1 MAEPRD
7 RGHAEHPS
15 APHEHGHSLYEPGE
29 FLDAPAS
36 ETIPEREV
44 SLARRFLN
52 LRTIGSIVFGV
63 ALLVLLFVF
72 VLGVDW
78 GRTWSQIVHA
88 NLGLLLVALA
98 MYYLTFPLR
107 GFRWAFILRRTGT
120 PIRLVPATEIL
131 FLSWFVNCLV
141 PAKLGDLYRA
151 YLLKGTYGA
160 SASRTV
166 GTIFIERI
174 ADIIVIFGLALAAGY
189 WSFRGRQRP
198 EVDALF
204 IAGFVVAVALVIF
217 VLALRFAGGHLTR
230 FLPSRLADLYE
241 RFHEGSTGA
250 LTPASV
256 PVIVVVTSAIWLL
269 EGLRLYFVIHALN
282 LPLAHLGISA
292 SVFVALAAAALALT
306 AGPAAADDF
315 CVGGPGCEFQ
325 AIQPALDAAQANP
338 GHDRVLIGP
347 GAWAGSTVATGDVEI
362 RGSGPATTIDGLV
375 LGAGTTLT
383 QDAPAGELT
392 LSRVKQ
398 FSIPGWERPV
408 KKK

>member
-1 MAEPRD
+1 M
-7 RGHAEHPS
+7 HHPQHPTS
-15 APHEHGHSLYEPGE
+15 PHEHGHSIYEPGE

-36 ETIPEREV
+36 EPIPEREV

-52 LRTIGSIVFGV
+52 FRTIGSIVFGV

-88 NLGLLLVALA
+88 NLGLLLLALA
-98 MYYLTFPLR
+98 AYYLTFPLR

-120 PIRLVPATEIL
+120 NIDVVPATEIL

-151 YLLKGTYGA
+151 YLLKGSYGA

-174 ADIIVIFGLALAAGY
+174 ADIIVIFALALAAGF

-204 IAGFVVAVALVIF
+204 IAGFVIALALIVF

-230 FLPSRLADLYE
+230 FLPDRVADLYE

-250 LTPASV
+250 LTPSSL
-256 PVIVVVTSAIWLL
+256 PMIVIVTGAIWLL
-269 EGLRLYFVIHALN
+269 EGARVYFVIRALN
-282 LPLAHLGISA
+282 LPDAHLGISA
-292 SVFVALAAAALALT
+292 SVFVALAAALLTAIPLTPAGVGFVEAGIVGALLIYGVPHDAAVAVALT
-306 AGPAAADDF
+306 DRAISIMTVIVLGGILYAFSGMVRRAHGAGP
-315 CVGGPGCEFQ
+315 
-325 AIQPALDAAQANP
+325 L
-338 GHDRVLIGP
+338 
-347 GAWAGSTVATGDVEI
+347 S
-362 RGSGPATTIDGLV
+362 RGNASGPKPVAS
-375 LGAGTTLT
+375 
-383 QDAPAGELT
+383 APSG
-392 LSRVKQ
+392 KIGQ
-398 FSIPGWERPV
+398 P
-408 KKK
+408 

>member
-1 MAEPRD
+1 VAEP
-7 RGHAEHPS
+7 EHPKGRATAHHVEHPRS
-15 APHEHGHSLYEPGE
+15 PHEHGHSLYEPGE

-36 ETIPEREV
+36 EPIPDREV

-52 LRTIGSIVFGV
+52 VRTIGSIVFGV

-88 NLGLLLVALA
+88 DLGLLLVALVV
-98 MYYLTFPLR
+98 YYLTFPLR
-107 GFRWAFILRRTGT
+107 GFRWAFILRHTGT
-120 PIRLVPATEIL
+120 QIRAVPATEIL

-141 PAKLGDLYRA
+141 PAKLGALYRA
-151 YLLKGTYGA
+151 YLLKGNYGA

-204 IAGFVVAVALVIF
+204 IAGFLVALALIVF

-230 FLPSRLADLYE
+230 FLPARMADLYE

-250 LTPASV
+250 LTPRSI
-256 PVIVVVTSAIWLL
+256 PIIVVVTGAIWLL
-269 EGLRLYFVIHALN
+269 EGLRVYFVIHALN
-282 LPLAHLGISA
+282 LPDAHLGISA
-292 SVFVALAAAALALT
+292 SVFVALAAALLTAIPLTPAGVGFVEAGIVGALLIYGVPHDAAVAVALT
-306 AGPAAADDF
+306 
-315 CVGGPGCEFQ
+315 
-325 AIQPALDAAQANP
+325 
-338 GHDRVLIGP
+338 DRTISIL
-347 GAWAGSTVATGDVEI
+347 TVI
-362 RGSGPATTIDGLV
+362 V
-375 LGAGTTLT
+375 LGGILYAFSGMVRRAHGAGGITGGRARSQRAVTS
-383 QDAPAGELT
+383 APSG
-392 LSRVKQ
+392 KIGQ
-398 FSIPGWERPV
+398 P
-408 KKK
+408 